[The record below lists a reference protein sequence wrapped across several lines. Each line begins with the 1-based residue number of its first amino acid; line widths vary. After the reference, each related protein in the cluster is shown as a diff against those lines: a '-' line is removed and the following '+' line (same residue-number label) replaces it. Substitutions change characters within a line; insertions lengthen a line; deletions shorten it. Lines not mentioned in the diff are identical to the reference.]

1 MHPRNENLLQNAR
14 NLRKNMTKEERHLW
28 FDFLRD
34 YPIRFRRQEI
44 IGNYIADFYCSAAA
58 LVVELDGSQHYE
70 DKGKAADLQR
80 TDYLKEIGLTVLRFS
95 NLDVMRN
102 FRGVCERIDLVVKEK
117 TPQSARTSL
126 PAPLSGEPAP
136 SVTAVNGGDSSPF
149 RGAIKE

>member
-1 MHPRNENLLQNAR
+1 MHPRDENLLQNAR

-80 TDYLKEIGLTVLRFS
+80 TDYLEEIGLTVLRFS

-102 FRGVCERIDLVVKEK
+102 FRGVCERIDLAVKGR
-117 TPQSARTSL
+117 TPQS
-126 PAPLSGEPAP
+126 PP
-136 SVTAVNGGDSSPF
+136 
-149 RGAIKE
+149 